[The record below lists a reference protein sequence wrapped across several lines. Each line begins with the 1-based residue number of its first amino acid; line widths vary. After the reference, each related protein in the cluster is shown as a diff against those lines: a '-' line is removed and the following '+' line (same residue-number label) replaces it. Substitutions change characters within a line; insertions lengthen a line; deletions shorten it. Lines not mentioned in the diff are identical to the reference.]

1 MLKLK
6 RYLKPYIA
14 LFLGAII
21 LLFGQALLELTLP
34 NYMSDIVNVGLQQGG
49 ITYSAPEAID
59 AQSMQLMQL
68 FMSEEDRESVEGVY
82 ATLSEGE
89 QLTELQETY
98 PNLKAGDYALIE
110 ERSEGTDAADAA
122 FSRASYALVQA
133 MEAIAGQSEQSIGAI
148 STETDSESSS
158 EGTVDMAALHQLL
171 PLLQNEEMLSAEV
184 KDAIDSA
191 IQAAAVTPES
201 LISQTGPVM
210 VKSIYQFLGADT
222 DAIQTNYIIMDGLKM
237 LGLTVLLT
245 GCAIG
250 AGFCLA
256 QLGAGVGRDLRRDV
270 FAKVTYFNNNEMD
283 GFSTASLI
291 TRSTNDITQVQNFLS
306 MGLRMMCFAPIMGL
320 GGLIMGLSKC
330 VSLAWVLALALIIM
344 LGLILIL
351 FAVALPRFKR
361 MQKLVDRLNL
371 VSREELSGIM
381 VVRAFANQSFMQ
393 KRFDS
398 ANRDLTDNTLFVNR
412 AMATMM
418 PVMTLVMN
426 GISLMIVWFGGKQ
439 IEQSNLQVGDM
450 MAFIQYA
457 MHVIM
462 SFLFISMMFIMVPRA
477 SVSADRINE
486 ILETESS
493 VKDKPDARH
502 LGSDFKGVVEFQD
515 VSFRYEGADADV
527 LEHVSFTARPGQTTA
542 FIGSTGSGKST
553 LINLIPRFYDVT
565 GGRVL
570 VDGVDVRD
578 IPQKE
583 LRDKIGYVPQKG
595 LLFSGTIATNL
606 RYGDEDAPD
615 ELLQQ
620 SADIAQATEFI
631 SELEKGFD
639 TEISQGGTNVSG
651 GQRQRLSIA
660 RALVKKAPIYI
671 FDDTFSALDF
681 KTDARLRQAL
691 KGYTENATV
700 FIVAQRVSTIMHA
713 EQIVVLDEGRV
724 VGVGTHRELL
734 QNCETYREIAQSQLS
749 KEELA

>member
-49 ITYSAPEAID
+49 ITYSAPDAID

-68 FMSEEDRESVEGVY
+68 FMSEEDRATIDGVY
-82 ATLSEGE
+82 TQLSEGE
-89 QLTELQETY
+89 QLTELQKTF
-98 PNLKAGDYALIE
+98 PKLQSGDYALIE
-110 ERSEGTDAADAA
+110 EHAGGIDGA

-148 STETDSESSS
+148 STETDSEPSS

-201 LISQTGPVM
+201 LISQTGPVL
-210 VKSIYQFLGADT
+210 VKSFYKVLGADT
-222 DAIQTNYIIMDGLKM
+222 DAIQTNYILGDGLKM

-245 GCAIG
+245 CCAIG

-270 FAKVTYFNNNEMD
+270 FARVTYFNNNEMD
-283 GFSTASLI
+283 QFSTASLI
-291 TRSTNDITQVQNFLS
+291 TRSTNDITQIQNFLS

-502 LGSDFKGVVEFQD
+502 LSSDFKGVVEFQD

-615 ELLQQ
+615 ELLGQ

-631 SELEKGFD
+631 SELDKGFD

-724 VGVGTHRELL
+724 VGIGTHRELL

>member
-49 ITYSAPEAID
+49 ITYSAPDAID

-68 FMSEEDRESVEGVY
+68 FMSEEDRATIDGVY
-82 ATLSEGE
+82 TQLSEGE
-89 QLTELQETY
+89 QLTELQKTF
-98 PNLKAGDYALIE
+98 PKLQPGDYALIE

-210 VKSIYQFLGADT
+210 VKSIYQLLGADT
-222 DAIQTNYIIMDGLKM
+222 DAIQTNYIIVDGLKM

-245 GCAIG
+245 CCAIG

-256 QLGAGVGRDLRRDV
+256 RLGAGVGRDLRRDV

-283 GFSTASLI
+283 QFSTASLI

-502 LGSDFKGVVEFQD
+502 LSSDFKGVVEFQD

-606 RYGDEDAPD
+606 RYGDENAPD

-724 VGVGTHRELL
+724 VGIGTHRELL

>member
-1 MLKLK
+1 MQMREKSHVVKPLLGLMRPYTLQILLCVVLVMLFNGADLIKPWIMEIAVDDYLTPMIAGEPAQTGGFFLFQSLTGLGVSYFLVVVIGALASIFQSRLLARVCQSILNTMRLKLFDHIH
-6 RYLKPYIA
+6 RLK
-14 LFLGAII
+14 
-21 LLFGQALLELTLP
+21 LTDL
-34 NYMSDIVNVGLQQGG
+34 D
-49 ITYSAPEAID
+49 E
-59 AQSMQLMQL
+59 
-68 FMSEEDRESVEGVY
+68 
-82 ATLSEGE
+82 
-89 QLTELQETY
+89 
-98 PNLKAGDYALIE
+98 
-110 ERSEGTDAADAA
+110 
-122 FSRASYALVQA
+122 
-133 MEAIAGQSEQSIGAI
+133 IG
-148 STETDSESSS
+148 S
-158 EGTVDMAALHQLL
+158 GR
-171 PLLQNEEMLSAEV
+171 
-184 KDAIDSA
+184 
-191 IQAAAVTPES
+191 
-201 LISQTGPVM
+201 
-210 VKSIYQFLGADT
+210 
-222 DAIQTNYIIMDGLKM
+222 
-237 LGLTVLLT
+237 LLT
-245 GCAIG
+245 RA
-250 AGFCLA
+250 
-256 QLGAGVGRDLRRDV
+256 
-270 FAKVTYFNNNEMD
+270 
-283 GFSTASLI
+283 
-291 TRSTNDITQVQNFLS
+291 TNDVQQVQMFLS

-502 LGSDFKGVVEFQD
+502 LSSDFKGVVEFQD

-615 ELLQQ
+615 ELLGQ

-724 VGVGTHRELL
+724 VGIGTHRELL

>member
-49 ITYSAPEAID
+49 ITYSAPDAID

-68 FMSEEDRESVEGVY
+68 FMSEEDRATIDGVY
-82 ATLSEGE
+82 TQLSEGE
-89 QLTELQETY
+89 QLTELQKTF
-98 PNLKAGDYALIE
+98 PKLQSGDYALIE
-110 ERSEGTDAADAA
+110 ERAGGIDGA

-191 IQAAAVTPES
+191 IQTAAVTPES

-270 FAKVTYFNNNEMD
+270 FARVTYFNNNEMD
-283 GFSTASLI
+283 QFSTASLI
-291 TRSTNDITQVQNFLS
+291 TRSTNDITQIQNFLS

-502 LGSDFKGVVEFQD
+502 LSSDFKGVVEFQD

-724 VGVGTHRELL
+724 VGIGTHRELL

>member
-49 ITYSAPEAID
+49 ITYSAPDAID

-68 FMSEEDRESVEGVY
+68 FMSEEDRATIDGVY
-82 ATLSEGE
+82 TQLSEGE
-89 QLTELQETY
+89 QLTELQKTF
-98 PNLKAGDYALIE
+98 PKLQSGDYALIE
-110 ERSEGTDAADAA
+110 EHAGGIDGA

-201 LISQTGPVM
+201 MISQTGPVL
-210 VKSIYQFLGADT
+210 VKSFYKVLGADT
-222 DAIQTNYIIMDGLKM
+222 DAIQTNYILGDGLKM

-245 GCAIG
+245 CCAIG

-270 FAKVTYFNNNEMD
+270 FARVTYFNNNEMD
-283 GFSTASLI
+283 QFSTASLI

-502 LGSDFKGVVEFQD
+502 LSSDFKGVVEFQD

-615 ELLQQ
+615 ELLGQ

-631 SELEKGFD
+631 SQLEKGFD

>member
-49 ITYSAPEAID
+49 ITYSAPKAID

-68 FMSEEDRESVEGVY
+68 FMSEEDRATIDGVY
-82 ATLSEGE
+82 TQLSEGE
-89 QLTELQETY
+89 QLTELQKTF
-98 PNLKAGDYALIE
+98 PKLQPGDYALIE
-110 ERSEGTDAADAA
+110 EHAGGIDGA

-210 VKSIYQFLGADT
+210 VKSIYQLLGADT
-222 DAIQTNYIIMDGLKM
+222 DAIQTNYIIVDGLKM

-256 QLGAGVGRDLRRDV
+256 RLGAGVGRDLRRDV
-270 FAKVTYFNNNEMD
+270 FARVTYFNNNEMD
-283 GFSTASLI
+283 KFSTASLI

-361 MQKLVDRLNL
+361 MQK
-371 VSREELSGIM
+371 
-381 VVRAFANQSFMQ
+381 
-393 KRFDS
+393 
-398 ANRDLTDNTLFVNR
+398 
-412 AMATMM
+412 
-418 PVMTLVMN
+418 
-426 GISLMIVWFGGKQ
+426 
-439 IEQSNLQVGDM
+439 
-450 MAFIQYA
+450 
-457 MHVIM
+457 
-462 SFLFISMMFIMVPRA
+462 
-477 SVSADRINE
+477 
-486 ILETESS
+486 
-493 VKDKPDARH
+493 
-502 LGSDFKGVVEFQD
+502 
-515 VSFRYEGADADV
+515 
-527 LEHVSFTARPGQTTA
+527 
-542 FIGSTGSGKST
+542 
-553 LINLIPRFYDVT
+553 
-565 GGRVL
+565 
-570 VDGVDVRD
+570 
-578 IPQKE
+578 
-583 LRDKIGYVPQKG
+583 
-595 LLFSGTIATNL
+595 
-606 RYGDEDAPD
+606 
-615 ELLQQ
+615 
-620 SADIAQATEFI
+620 
-631 SELEKGFD
+631 
-639 TEISQGGTNVSG
+639 
-651 GQRQRLSIA
+651 
-660 RALVKKAPIYI
+660 
-671 FDDTFSALDF
+671 
-681 KTDARLRQAL
+681 
-691 KGYTENATV
+691 
-700 FIVAQRVSTIMHA
+700 A
-713 EQIVVLDEGRV
+713 EPP
-724 VGVGTHRELL
+724 
-734 QNCETYREIAQSQLS
+734 S
-749 KEELA
+749 

>member
-59 AQSMQLMQL
+59 TQSMQLMQL
-68 FMSEEDRESVEGVY
+68 FMSEEDRATIDGVY
-82 ATLSEGE
+82 TQLSEGE
-89 QLTELQETY
+89 QLTELQKTF
-98 PNLKAGDYALIE
+98 PKLQSGDYTLIE
-110 ERSEGTDAADAA
+110 EHAGGIDGA

-158 EGTVDMAALHQLL
+158 EGTVDMAALNQLL

-210 VKSIYQFLGADT
+210 VKSIYQLLGADT
-222 DAIQTNYIIMDGLKM
+222 DAIQTNYIIVDGLKM

-256 QLGAGVGRDLRRDV
+256 RLGAGVGRDLRRDV
-270 FAKVTYFNNNEMD
+270 FSKVTYFNNNEMD
-283 GFSTASLI
+283 QFSTASLI

-502 LGSDFKGVVEFQD
+502 LSSDFKGVVEFQD

-527 LEHVSFTARPGQTTA
+527 LEHVSFTACPGQTTA

-565 GGRVL
+565 AEG
-570 VDGVDVRD
+570 
-578 IPQKE
+578 
-583 LRDKIGYVPQKG
+583 
-595 LLFSGTIATNL
+595 A
-606 RYGDEDAPD
+606 
-615 ELLQQ
+615 
-620 SADIAQATEFI
+620 
-631 SELEKGFD
+631 
-639 TEISQGGTNVSG
+639 
-651 GQRQRLSIA
+651 A
-660 RALVKKAPIYI
+660 R
-671 FDDTFSALDF
+671 
-681 KTDARLRQAL
+681 
-691 KGYTENATV
+691 
-700 FIVAQRVSTIMHA
+700 
-713 EQIVVLDEGRV
+713 
-724 VGVGTHRELL
+724 
-734 QNCETYREIAQSQLS
+734 
-749 KEELA
+749 